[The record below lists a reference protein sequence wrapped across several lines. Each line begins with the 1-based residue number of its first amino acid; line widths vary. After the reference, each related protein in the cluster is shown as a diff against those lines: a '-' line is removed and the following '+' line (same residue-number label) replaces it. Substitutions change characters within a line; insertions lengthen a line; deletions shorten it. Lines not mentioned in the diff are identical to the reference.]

1 MNKIKNIEFLRF
13 LLCIAIVLF
22 HPKDPIL
29 KLFENDIPLYGQIAT
44 NVSWAW
50 ISVEAFFMISGF
62 FLFLKTDFTQ
72 KFSDFAKKKLIRL
85 MPVVVFMLLFG
96 WITSLFTPTIIFHRY
111 ENIFT
116 LLNIQNVGLTFEYG
130 IFIVSWYVSA
140 LFWSMC
146 FYFYLYK
153 ILEDKRWFNLITACI
168 IFFCYSFL
176 LHTDF
181 GSNITNMAYVF
192 NVGTMRAFAGLGI
205 GYFLSMIYKDNIEKI
220 KTTTLN
226 IWQKLLVTAFEIYIL
241 SFTFYHLWLHKM
253 GYNNKMII
261 ILAFIPIIWLF
272 LIKKGY
278 LTRLLENNLS
288 VFLGQFTFSIY
299 LTHQYVICMWRHYI
313 CEAHRQWVIG
323 HSVLNL
329 VLFFVTVAVF
339 GVVVYYLV
347 EKPVTKYLLKKFQ
360 PKS

>member
-1 MNKIKNIEFLRF
+1 MCKIKNIEFLRF
-13 LLCIAIVLF
+13 LLCATIVIF
-22 HPKDPIL
+22 HSRPQL
-29 KLFENDIPLYGQIAT
+29 LTFLRNDITLYGDIIS
-44 NVSWAW
+44 NSAW
-50 ISVEAFFMISGF
+50 GYLSVDAFFMISGF

-85 MPVVVFMLLFG
+85 MPVVVFMLLLG
-96 WITSLFTPTIIFHRY
+96 WITSLFTPAINFHRY

-116 LLNIQNVGLTFEYG
+116 LLNIQNIGITFSHG
-130 IFIVSWYVSA
+130 VFTASWYVSA

-153 ILEDKRWFNLITACI
+153 ILQDKRWFNLITACT
-168 IFFCYSFL
+168 IFFCYSLL
-176 LHTDF
+176 LHANDWI
-181 GSNITNMAYVF
+181 NPKNVAYVF
-192 NVGTMRAFAGLGI
+192 NIGMMRAFAGLGV

-220 KTTTLN
+220 RITTLN
-226 IWQKLLVTAFEIYIL
+226 IWQKLFVTAFEVYIL
-241 SFTFYHLWLHKM
+241 SFTFYHLCLHKM
-253 GYNNKMII
+253 NYDNPMII
-261 ILAFIPIIWLF
+261 ILAFIPLIWLF

-278 LTRLLENNLS
+278 LTRLLENDLS
-288 VFLGQFTFSIY
+288 VLLGQFTFSIF
-299 LTHQYVICMWRHYI
+299 LTHQYVIKLWKYYI
-313 CEAHRQWVIG
+313 CEAHKQWVIG